1 MPGFPRGRPGFFV
14 PYPRRPHAPV
24 TSIRKWTRP
33 AVVIPRSRRPPHSG
47 IVPPGDPPHEGRVT
61 FSWLIRIP
69 EVFAEHAPEIL
80 AGLGA
85 VPLKKLGGDYHLV
98 QLADFAALRASEW
111 SKFVSW
117 NLPVHHAW
125 PCCPQKMEGF
135 VEKAAQA
142 IFRKFGAPV
151 PQTLLVGPLQTG
163 GAHPYYKHLATNLR
177 GRTLQLFPPLGAAQ
191 DVEAQDPGA
200 PSLFCLVGKEG
211 LFCGIQSPRESNGF
225 YPGGTKFIRQN
236 APETISR
243 AGAKIAEALHYLKL
257 HRPELPAGAH
267 WLELGACPGGMTS
280 ELLARGFR
288 VTAVDKAP
296 LDARLNGA
304 TGLKFRRADVGEF
317 QPAAGETFDALLCDM
332 NGDARAA
339 LRQVV
344 RLSRSL
350 KPGGVIVF
358 TLKGAGVESPAEM
371 NELSRAAIAYA
382 TASRLSVIAT
392 THLTY
397 NRHEFT
403 LFFEIC
409 P

>member
-1 MPGFPRGRPGFFV
+1 MTGRPETARPISGGPAGFEESGVV
-14 PYPRRPHAPV
+14 PAR
-24 TSIRKWTRP
+24 
-33 AVVIPRSRRPPHSG
+33 
-47 IVPPGDPPHEGRVT
+47 DPPQEGPV
-61 FSWLIRIP
+61 SSPWLIRIP
-69 EVFAEHAPEIL
+69 EVFADSAPEIL

-85 VPLKKLGGDYHLV
+85 APQKKLGSDYHLV
-98 QLADFAALRASEW
+98 RLADPAALRESEW
-111 SKFVSW
+111 AKFAGW

-142 IFRKFGAPV
+142 IHRKFAGQS
-151 PQTLLVGPLQTG
+151 PQTLLAGPLQSG
-163 GAHPYYKHLATNLR
+163 AAHPYYKHLAANLR
-177 GRTLQLFPPLGAAQ
+177 GRALQLFPPLPAAG
-191 DVEAQDPGA
+191 DVEAQDPAA

-211 LFCGIQSPRESNGF
+211 LYCGIQSPREANGF

-257 HRPELPAGAH
+257 HRPALPEGAH

-304 TGLKFRRADVGEF
+304 AGLKFRRADVAEF
-317 QPAAGETFDALLCDM
+317 EPAAGESFDALLCDM

-344 RLSRSL
+344 RLSKSL
-350 KPGGVIVF
+350 KPGGLIVF

-371 NELSRAAIAYA
+371 NELARAATAYA
-382 TASRLSVIAT
+382 TASGLSLLAT

-397 NRHEFT
+397 NRLEFT
-403 LFFEIC
+403 SFFER

>member
-1 MPGFPRGRPGFFV
+1 
-14 PYPRRPHAPV
+14 V
-24 TSIRKWTRP
+24 TS
-33 AVVIPRSRRPPHSG
+33 
-47 IVPPGDPPHEGRVT
+47 
-61 FSWLIRIP
+61 SWLIRIP
-69 EVFAEHAPEIL
+69 ELFAEFAPEVL

-85 VPLKKLGGDYHLV
+85 TPLKKLGSDYHLV
-98 QLADFAALRASEW
+98 QLADAGVPRESEW
-111 SKFVSW
+111 AKFVGW

-142 IFRKFGAPV
+142 IFRKFGALN
-151 PQTLLVGPLQTG
+151 PQTLLVGPLQSG
-163 GAHPYYKHLATNLR
+163 AAHPYYKHLATNLR
-177 GRTLQLFPPLGAAQ
+177 GRTLQLFPPLPAVQ
-191 DVEAQDPGA
+191 NVEAQDPTA

-211 LFCGIQSPRESNGF
+211 LFCGIQSPRDSNGF

-257 HRPELPAGAH
+257 HRPELPEGAH

-296 LDARLNGA
+296 LDPRLNDA
-304 TGLKFRRADVGEF
+304 AGLKFRRADVAEY
-317 QPAAGETFDALLCDM
+317 QPADGEQFDALLCDM
-332 NGDARAA
+332 NGDARAS
-339 LRQVV
+339 LRQVA
-344 RLSRSL
+344 RLSKHLR
-350 KPGGVIVF
+350 KGAVIVF

-371 NELSRAAIAYA
+371 NELTRAALAYA
-382 TASRLSVIAT
+382 AASGLALIAI

-397 NRHEFT
+397 NRREFT
-403 LFFEIC
+403 VFFERR
-409 P
+409 

>member
-1 MPGFPRGRPGFFV
+1 M
-14 PYPRRPHAPV
+14 
-24 TSIRKWTRP
+24 TS
-33 AVVIPRSRRPPHSG
+33 
-47 IVPPGDPPHEGRVT
+47 
-61 FSWLIRIP
+61 SWLIRIP

-85 VPLKKLGGDYHLV
+85 VPTKTLGGGYHLV
-98 QLADFAALRASEW
+98 QLADPAALRTSEW
-111 SKFVSW
+111 AKFVSW
-117 NLPVHHAW
+117 NLPIHHAW

-177 GRTLQLFPPLGAAQ
+177 GRTLQLFPPLPAAH
-191 DVEAQDPGA
+191 DVEAQDPAA
-200 PSLFCLVGKEG
+200 PSLFCLVGKDG

-243 AGAKIAEALHYLKL
+243 AGAIIAEALHYLKL
-257 HRPELPAGAH
+257 HRTELPEGAH

-317 QPAAGETFDALLCDM
+317 QPAAGEIFDALLCDM

-371 NELSRAAIAYA
+371 NELARAAIAYA
-382 TASRLSVIAT
+382 TASKLSVIAT

-397 NRHEFT
+397 NRQEFT
-403 LFFEIC
+403 LFFEKSSEG
-409 P
+409 

>member
-1 MPGFPRGRPGFFV
+1 V
-14 PYPRRPHAPV
+14 
-24 TSIRKWTRP
+24 S
-33 AVVIPRSRRPPHSG
+33 S
-47 IVPPGDPPHEGRVT
+47 
-61 FSWLIRIP
+61 SWLIRIP

-85 VPLKKLGGDYHLV
+85 VPTKTLGGDYHLV
-98 QLADFAALRASEW
+98 QLADPAALRDSEW
-111 SKFVSW
+111 AKFVSW

-142 IFRKFGAPV
+142 VFRKFGGLN

-177 GRTLQLFPPLGAAQ
+177 GRTLQLFPPLPAAQ
-191 DVEAQDPGA
+191 DVEAQDPAA

-211 LFCGIQSPRESNGF
+211 LFCGVQSPRDSNGF

-257 HRPELPAGAH
+257 QRPALPEGAH

-280 ELLARGFR
+280 ELLARGYR

-304 TGLKFRRADVGEF
+304 AGLEFRRADVAEF
-317 QPAAGETFDALLCDM
+317 HPAQGATFDALLCDM

-344 RLSRSL
+344 RLSKNLR
-350 KPGGVIVF
+350 KGGLIVF

-371 NELSRAAIAYA
+371 NELSRAATAYA
-382 TASRLSVIAT
+382 TASGLSEIKT

-397 NRHEFT
+397 NRLEFT
-403 LFFEIC
+403 VFFTRS
-409 P
+409 

>member
-1 MPGFPRGRPGFFV
+1 
-14 PYPRRPHAPV
+14 V
-24 TSIRKWTRP
+24 TS
-33 AVVIPRSRRPPHSG
+33 
-47 IVPPGDPPHEGRVT
+47 
-61 FSWLIRIP
+61 SWLIRIP
-69 EVFAEHAPEIL
+69 ELFADFGPEIL

-85 VPLKKLGGDYHLV
+85 VPLKKLGGDYQLV
-98 QLADFAALRASEW
+98 QLADPAALHGSEW
-111 SKFVSW
+111 AKFVSW

-125 PCCPQKMEGF
+125 PCCPQKMDGF

-142 IFRKFGAPV
+142 VFRKFGALN

-177 GRTLQLFPPLGAAQ
+177 GRTLQLFPPLPAVQ
-191 DVEAQDPGA
+191 DVESQDPAA

-211 LFCGIQSPRESNGF
+211 LFCGMQSPRDSNGF

-243 AGAKIAEALHYLKL
+243 AGAKIAEALHYLNL
-257 HRPELPAGAH
+257 HRPELPEGAH

-280 ELLARGFR
+280 ELLARGYR
-288 VTAVDKAP
+288 VTAIDKAP

-304 TGLKFRRADVGEF
+304 AGLKFIRSDVAELRLADSER
-317 QPAAGETFDALLCDM
+317 FDALLCDM

-339 LRQVV
+339 LRQVL
-344 RLSRSL
+344 RLSRNL
-350 KPGGVIVF
+350 NPGGIIVF

-371 NELSRAAIAYA
+371 NELSRAAITYA
-382 TASRLSVIAT
+382 TASGLSRIAT

-397 NRHEFT
+397 NRQEFT
-403 LFFEIC
+403 VLLERR
-409 P
+409 